1 MTSNPDITVR
11 ELADK
16 LKINKSA
23 IQKQIKNLREK
34 EYISRVGEKK
44 GQWHVAIVCTT
55 PKGGT
60 SGKRWYK
67 EHPILIG
74 RE

>member
-60 SGKRWYK
+60 KN
-67 EHPILIG
+67 ILS
-74 RE
+74 